1 MVLKCPECG
10 GMVSST
16 LSNCPHCGFAMAQA
30 STLSC
35 DDLYNL
41 AFKAQEEGRNED
53 AINYIDKLLEI
64 DPMHYQA
71 WLFKGNTISWQI
83 ADMVSKDARNAACEA
98 WGNALKYAP
107 SDKDVKDVT
116 GIISKDLKLSFEGAQ
131 KHYFSILETGHYS
144 TQDFAVNLFCLTNY
158 IEFHSEASKRM
169 DEQYRRLTGEK
180 TSPFSKGIN
189 EKCDMS
195 LWSGMVY
202 RLSDT
207 ANADAL
213 KASGLS
219 QMPQSYAA
227 AGLFLRS
234 LEDSVDKLLAKEN
247 WEQAYRTLSQK
258 VDSFQTRLQ
267 MAGFN
272 GRAFDDDVRRMRQK
286 ADRISETINREKAE
300 AEKRKKEAEERE
312 RQKREAQ
319 RKASYWSEH
328 IDEKNAI
335 WSSIEEK
342 RSHVSQLKSQITQ
355 LQEVATLQELES
367 SYSEL
372 VEKQKRLGIFKAKE
386 KRESIKQLEVLEEKI
401 DKAKCEVALKKNEII
416 TEINST
422 KNEISKLQGKLSNP
436 FISANELSAITAS
449 DLMVLEE
456 TPVPTA
462 AQKKKQRQN
471 SKKAK
476 WIAAVVCLISLVGI
490 GLLAYNYVIIPTK
503 QYNEAV
509 EQLEQ
514 SNYQQAIDGFEA
526 LGDYKDSADMV
537 LQTKYTWAESLLA
550 EKAYDEAYAKFKE
563 IQDYS
568 DAAERMEDVRYTEA
582 EEYLNSNGYGK
593 AIELFERLGGYK
605 DSRTRVLE
613 ASYLWAEDYLKQG
626 QLEDA
631 LLYFERAG
639 LYKDAKA
646 RADEV
651 YEMMQIHATAVK
663 LNKTSL
669 TISKGKTA
677 ELTATLEPADTTDKI
692 VGWRSSDTN
701 VATVDKNGVVT
712 AAGYG
717 TATIDVQTSNGLI
730 ATCKVTVPDST
741 INSTSNSKAETQ
753 KPTKKSVNAKFN
765 GTWIAYSCN
774 SNWVTDGGGG
784 VLYYNI
790 DTTSKTITVVNT
802 NDGGKHNNSD
812 GYYEKFSFKGTG
824 DKISCDWSTGTFRN
838 ALTNSYT
845 LTLASDDLIHLA
857 ESQLMGTYTSYYV
870 LIRA

>member
-1 MVLKCPECG
+1 MVLRCPECG

-30 STLSC
+30 STPSC

-41 AFKAQEEGRNED
+41 ALKAQEEGRNED

-71 WLFKGNTISWQI
+71 WLFKGNTISWQV

-107 SDKDVKDVT
+107 SDKDVKDVA

-300 AEKRKKEAEERE
+300 AEKRRNEAEERE

-328 IDEKNAI
+328 IDEKNEI

-342 RSHVSQLKSQITQ
+342 QSHVSLLKSQITQ

-367 SYSEL
+367 SYKEL
-372 VEKQKRLGIFKAKE
+372 VEKQKRLGIFKTKE
-386 KRESIKQLEVLEEKI
+386 KKEIIKQLEVLEEKI
-401 DKAKCEVALKKNEII
+401 DKAKCEAALKKNTII
-416 TEINST
+416 SEINST

-436 FISANELSAITAS
+436 FISANALNAIKAS
-449 DLMVLEE
+449 DLMPLEA
-456 TPVPTA
+456 TPAPTA

-471 SKKAK
+471 RKKAK
-476 WIAAVVCLISLVGI
+476 WIAAVVCLIC
-490 GLLAYNYVIIPTK
+490 LAGVIYIRMIVPRQQYNHALRNLEQGNYQVAIDEFTALESFKDSENMVFEAKYQWAKSMTAEK
-503 QYNEAV
+503 QYDEAI
-509 EQLEQ
+509 
-514 SNYQQAIDGFEA
+514 SAFE
-526 LGDYKDSADMV
+526 GIRDYKDSETQIENCKIAI
-537 LQTKYTWAESLLA
+537 LNLKYDDAVTLMNN
-550 EKAYDEAYAKFKE
+550 EKFEDAISAFKELEGYRDSDTQIEKCKTAILDYRYDEA
-563 IQDYS
+563 
-568 DAAERMEDVRYTEA
+568 VRLMNDGKYEEA
-582 EEYLNSNGYGK
+582 VVEFQK
-593 AIELFERLGGYK
+593 LGNYK
-605 DSRTRVLE
+605 DSNDLE
-613 ASYLWAEDYLKQG
+613 AKSVMALASFYETSGDIEKSIFWYNMIRNYEKVNALMYDYVLANKNRKDITTYDYLLKLTAEDYRDSKRIY
-626 QLEDA
+626 A
-631 LLYFERAG
+631 T
-639 LYKDAKA
+639 LYKFSIKLSIKDYNQLCYVITGGPPKGDVTVRILNEA
-646 RADEV
+646 RWTNGYRSTYEVADDFLLTSSAEYEGVEQSRVVSLWYANRHTITAFDGVSGVKLAQIV
-651 YEMMQIHATAVK
+651 YE
-663 LNKTSL
+663 
-669 TISKGKTA
+669 
-677 ELTATLEPADTTDKI
+677 
-692 VGWRSSDTN
+692 
-701 VATVDKNGVVT
+701 
-712 AAGYG
+712 
-717 TATIDVQTSNGLI
+717 
-730 ATCKVTVPDST
+730 
-741 INSTSNSKAETQ
+741 
-753 KPTKKSVNAKFN
+753 
-765 GTWIAYSCN
+765 
-774 SNWVTDGGGG
+774 
-784 VLYYNI
+784 
-790 DTTSKTITVVNT
+790 
-802 NDGGKHNNSD
+802 
-812 GYYEKFSFKGTG
+812 
-824 DKISCDWSTGTFRN
+824 
-838 ALTNSYT
+838 
-845 LTLASDDLIHLA
+845 
-857 ESQLMGTYTSYYV
+857 
-870 LIRA
+870 